1 MRLSVLFLVLF
12 GLACSSDNEKDEI
25 FEINSFYN
33 CEEGLIEDASLL
45 ESELTGKWK
54 WIESNCSFCLDPRPT
69 KADKLVMAQFKLDM
83 TYSLMEDSKIISEGV
98 WSIDE
103 SESMFYV
110 SFVPKPAY
118 LDGSIQI
125 CGDQLISDARPWDG
139 GAYLFVRED

>member
-25 FEINSFYN
+25 FDINSFYN
-33 CEEGLIEDASLL
+33 CGEGVIEDSSLL
-45 ESELTGKWK
+45 SSELTGKWR
-54 WIESNCSFCLDPRPT
+54 WIESSCSFCIDPRSE
-69 KADKLVMAQFKLDM
+69 KADKFVVAQFKSDNTFLV
-83 TYSLMEDSKIISEGV
+83 TEDSKVISEGV

-103 SESMFYV
+103 SESIFYV
-110 SFVPKPAY
+110 SFDPRPAY